1 MYLYSFRKLIELHG
15 VISRFPN
22 GEVAMLSWTPDEQ
35 SGLGHM
41 KLNSHREIGGIR
53 ERGADQTVVL
63 KESEAEQLLLEYRK
77 SRKGSGVNY

>member
-1 MYLYSFRKLIELHG
+1 
-15 VISRFPN
+15 
-22 GEVAMLSWTPDEQ
+22 
-35 SGLGHM
+35 M